1 MSKLIYVQA
10 QADHIASLAKAS
22 PVAALEE
29 LVWNALDA
37 DARNVTIDL
46 VRNALGAVDAVR
58 ISDDGTGI
66 DILKTDSTF
75 GSLGGSWKRS
85 ASGTLL
91 AHRKVHGHRGC
102 GRFKAF
108 ALGSH
113 VEWRTTTRA
122 ANELIS
128 YSISGTLENPGV
140 FEIAHYPAPGPATGT
155 EVFISGAFANC
166 DALLN
171 AEETVQALAA
181 RFALYLRSYPGIRIY
196 FCGLPVTPV
205 IVQNKETEY
214 EIQPENGTVLKLRI
228 IEWKRRFTGAGKL
241 VFSGADGFRLYERN
255 CPVRSGGI
263 SFTAYLVSQRFIQM
277 NAENMLELDELNPEL
292 RMYLDAAAKTLK
304 KHFAAAQAEAAEFS
318 GLDAW
323 KRDGSYPVPATANA
337 KTRGKFDRLAT
348 SLAVALPSF
357 GNLPVADRAIILKH
371 LYNALRASRE
381 ES

>member
-108 ALGSH
+108 ALGSR

-128 YSISGTLENPGV
+128 YAISGTLENPGV

-166 DALLN
+166 DVLLN

-241 VFSGADGFRLYERN
+241 VFSGTDGFCLYERN
-255 CPVRSGGI
+255 SPVRSGGI

-304 KHFAAAQAEAAEFS
+304 KHFTAVQAEAAESS

-323 KRDGSYPVPATANA
+323 KRDGSYPVPATANE

-348 SLAVALPSF
+348 SLSEALPSF
-357 GNLPVADRAIILKH
+357 GSLPVADRAIILKH
-371 LYNALRASRE
+371 LYKALE
-381 ES
+381 K